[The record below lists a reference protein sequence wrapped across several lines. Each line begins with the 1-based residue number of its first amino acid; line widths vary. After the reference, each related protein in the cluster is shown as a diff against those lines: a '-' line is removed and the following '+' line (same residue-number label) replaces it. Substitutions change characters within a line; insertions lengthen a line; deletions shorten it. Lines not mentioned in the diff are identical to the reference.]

1 MKNETR
7 RIAPVSV
14 TIEEAGGQ
22 FAVFPSNSEISRLNA
37 GTDFASLDRR
47 HIRSETKALGA
58 QALSLCAD
66 AEAAVSLQPGVRR
79 LRQNSI
85 STPYLQKA
93 IHAAQM
99 LSLR

>member
-37 GTDFASLDRR
+37 GTDFTSLDRR
-47 HIRSETKALGA
+47 HIRAETKAHGA
-58 QALSLCAD
+58 QALSLCSD
-66 AEAAVSLQPGVRR
+66 PGAAVSLQPGLRR

-85 STPYLQKA
+85 CAPYSEKGIDPGGL
-93 IHAAQM
+93 
-99 LSLR
+99 L

>member
-37 GTDFASLDRR
+37 GTDFTSLDRR
-47 HIRSETKALGA
+47 HIRAETKALGA

-66 AEAAVSLQPGVRR
+66 AGAAVSLQPGVRGM
-79 LRQNSI
+79 RQNSI
-85 STPYLQKA
+85 STPYSEKGIDA
-93 IHAAQM
+93 RRM
-99 LSLR
+99 L